1 MADEHNS
8 CREKAE
14 YFERRARL
22 AKRDSDR
29 ERYQRAAEHY
39 RALAEAGQKRKTESN
54 SGALL
59 ANC

>member
-1 MADEHNS
+1 MTDEYNS

-29 ERYQRAAEHY
+29 ERYRRAAVKY
-39 RALAEAGQKRKTESN
+39 RSLVEAEPERKTESN
-54 SGALL
+54 REAVL